1 MFGYV
6 CFNFF
11 YVMPSFDKA
20 INFPVL
26 LDSKCAIQ
34 LLQEVDGAVSSG
46 RVVPGPAET
55 FIQPK
60 T

>member
-11 YVMPSFDKA
+11 VMPSFDKA
-20 INFPVL
+20 IYFPVL
-26 LDSKCAIQ
+26 LDKCAIQ

-55 FIQPK
+55 SFQPK

>member
-1 MFGYV
+1 
-6 CFNFF
+6 
-11 YVMPSFDKA
+11 MPSFDKA
-20 INFPVL
+20 IYFPVL
-26 LDSKCAIQ
+26 LDGKCAIQ

-55 FIQPK
+55 SFQPK